1 MNALR
6 SSFIGKNS
14 EVPVLVRPG
23 VAVVVCTCDRPG
35 SLRRFL
41 RSLAAEDP
49 RPAQLIIVDASS
61 TDDTQGWVTATAD
74 AHALADEVQYFRV
87 PSRLAGL
94 TRQRN
99 YALRHVTTDLV
110 AFFDDDVQL
119 LPGCLREMEA
129 VHRAPGAEAAGV
141 GARVDAEERH
151 PTALWRV
158 RRFLG
163 VVSTLR
169 PGTYESSGMSIPW
182 WFADESSGVL
192 EGDFLPGGA
201 TMWKTALAREV
212 GFNEALEGYALGEDL
227 DFCLRVH
234 GRGKLYMARAA
245 QVKHLRDPHGRPDPY
260 RFGYM
265 EIRNRYQIHQEARPA
280 RRRFD
285 TAWFFYAWIVDT
297 LLLMRV
303 LFRPGMRRFGFQRM
317 MGRMSAFYEIL
328 RLRLA

>member
-1 MNALR
+1 MR
-6 SSFIGKNS
+6 Q
-14 EVPVLVRPG
+14 G
-23 VAVVVCTCDRPG
+23 VAVVVCTCDRPK

-41 RSLAAEDP
+41 DSLAGEHP
-49 RPAQLIIVDASS
+49 RPAQLIIADGSRS
-61 TDDTQGWVTATAD
+61 DDTQGVVKAAGD
-74 AHALADEVQYFRV
+74 AHSLADEIQHLHV
-87 PSRLAGL
+87 PSRLVGL

-119 LPGCLREMEA
+119 LPGCLRELEA
-129 VHRAPGAEAAGV
+129 VHRTLGAEAAGV
-141 GARVDAEERH
+141 GARVDAGERY

-158 RRFLG
+158 RRFLH

-182 WFADESSGVL
+182 WFADQGNGVL

-201 TMWKTALAREV
+201 TMWKTAIAREV

-227 DFCLRVH
+227 DFSLRVH

-245 QVKHLRDPHGRPDPY
+245 RVKHVRDSHGRPDPY

-265 EIRNRYQIHQEARPA
+265 EICNRFRIHQEARPV

-285 TAWFFYAWIVDT
+285 TAWFFYAWMVDT
-297 LLLMRV
+297 LLLTRV
-303 LFRPGMRRFGFQRM
+303 LFRPSMRRSGLNRIK
-317 MGRMSAFYEIL
+317 GRISAFYEIL